1 MLQPMMIRPEKP
13 HPFAVLAIVGVAALA
28 FVLASAAGNGSHFNP
43 DESRWISRAHY
54 LSALADPTGPTWE
67 DQYMTRGQPPL
78 GSYAMGLGLLLQGR
92 DLDTNPPWDFSLP
105 WEVNVAIGNKPVA
118 DDLSAGRRTCAALV
132 ALTALV
138 LIPVARVFV
147 SLPWAIAAG
156 ALYAVHPFSR
166 YIGSIAMSDALFG
179 LLIALAAWSAAAFA
193 RRPGWWRA
201 IVLGALL
208 GLGGATKLSPLAV
221 AAGLSALFI
230 AVAIVSAVRHR
241 QHLPAPTVS
250 AAFGLAIGA
259 AALVTF
265 VAVYPYLW
273 PDPVTRTR
281 HLFAFRVEEMAVQAS
296 DWPVMAVPNRLEA
309 LRRVHVNFSDRYNL
323 SSSLSERAGLGP
335 APAWLRQFEIVLV
348 GTGIAVMAMQ
358 AARAGPSFPRVL
370 VLAVLG
376 GQVVVTIIG
385 MRSEFD
391 RYHLPVALLGAVAT
405 AAAIA
410 WITGRVVR
418 FSRSAATTFM
428 HDPNGSRADKDV
440 RVHRL

>member
-1 MLQPMMIRPEKP
+1 MMIRLKKA
-13 HPFAVLAIVGVAALA
+13 HPIAVLAVFGVAALA
-28 FVLASAAGNGSHFNP
+28 FVLASAAGSGSHFNP

-54 LSALADPTGPTWE
+54 LAALTDPTGPTWD

-92 DLDTNPPWDFSLP
+92 DLETNPPWDFSLP
-105 WEVNVAIGNKPVA
+105 WEENIAIGNKPVA
-118 DDLSAGRRTCAALV
+118 GDLSAGRRTSAALV

-147 SLPWAIAAG
+147 SQPWAIAAG
-156 ALYAVHPFSR
+156 ALYAVHPFSM

-193 RRPGWWRA
+193 QRPGWWRA
-201 IVLGALL
+201 MVLGALL

-230 AVAIVSAVRHR
+230 AVAIISTVRHR
-241 QHLPAPTVS
+241 QHLPAPAVS
-250 AAFGLAIGA
+250 AAFGLVIGA

-335 APAWLRQFEIVLV
+335 APAWVRHIEIVLV
-348 GTGIAVMAMQ
+348 GFGVAVMATQ
-358 AARAGPSFPRVL
+358 AARAGPSSSRAL

-391 RYHLPVALLGAVAT
+391 RYHLPVALLGAVAAV
-405 AAAIA
+405 AALA
-410 WITGRVVR
+410 WISGRVVR
-418 FSRSAATTFM
+418 LRLAVAPTLM
-428 HDPNGSRADKDV
+428 DHPVGSRADGDG
-440 RVHRL
+440 RVHGH